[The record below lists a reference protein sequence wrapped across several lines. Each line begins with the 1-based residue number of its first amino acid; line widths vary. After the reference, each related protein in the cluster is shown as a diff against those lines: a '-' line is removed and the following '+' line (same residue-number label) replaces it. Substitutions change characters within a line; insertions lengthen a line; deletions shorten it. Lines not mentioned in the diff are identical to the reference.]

1 MPVVV
6 RLPRQESASS
16 SLTRTHL
23 PLARRGSDRDV
34 ASDSRA
40 CCRGDSVLV
49 LVVAVNPSDAVL
61 VAAFRRT
68 IEELVGAVEDV
79 EAAGVGGG
87 RIVDERLVQGG
98 CP

>member
-1 MPVVV
+1 MPIVA

-68 IEELVGAVEDV
+68 IEELVGAVKDV
-79 EAAGVGGG
+79 EPAGGAGG
-87 RIVDERLVQGG
+87 RMGERAGG
-98 CP
+98 KGEWG